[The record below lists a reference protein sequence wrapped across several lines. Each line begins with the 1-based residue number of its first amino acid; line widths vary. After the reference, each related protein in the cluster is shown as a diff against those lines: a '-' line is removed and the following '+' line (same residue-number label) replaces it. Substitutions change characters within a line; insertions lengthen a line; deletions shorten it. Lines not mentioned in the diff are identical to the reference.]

1 MRPAEI
7 LKAPF
12 PLETVPARPAVFLI
26 HAAEGAP
33 YMARTASLKRRLGR
47 LLFASEKS
55 NRRLMLG
62 GVAAR
67 VEYWALESRLESSLL
82 MYELA
87 QRYYPDDYAK
97 RLRLR
102 PAAFV
107 RLVMGNEYPRT
118 QVTTRVA
125 GGSSRYYGPFRSRAS
140 AEEFE
145 QEALDLFQVRRC
157 QEDLAPSPEH
167 PGCIYGE
174 MMKCL
179 RPCQQVVGADEYR
192 GEAERL
198 AEFLHSNGRSM
209 LEAAAAARDR
219 LSEEMNFEEAQ
230 RQHHRYLRIEQA
242 LKKRDDLS
250 AELSRLN
257 GVAVCPGAEPGRVD
271 LLFLIQG
278 IWAAPI
284 EFSVAAS
291 GEMTPMDRRLR
302 EAVAGLSVPKLRI
315 AERNDHLSI
324 LAKWYYSS
332 ARTEEWIGFEA
343 LEELPYRRLV
353 RAISKTARGGQME
366 LFAG

>member
-1 MRPAEI
+1 
-7 LKAPF
+7 
-12 PLETVPARPAVFLI
+12 
-26 HAAEGAP
+26 
-33 YMARTASLKRRLGR
+33 MARTASLKRRLGR
-47 LLFASEKS
+47 LLAEPERL

-62 GVAAR
+62 GLAER

-87 QRYYPDDYAK
+87 LRYYPDDYAR

-107 RLVMGNEYPRT
+107 KLLLGNEYPRT
-118 QVTTRVA
+118 QVTTRVT
-125 GGSSRYYGPFRSRAS
+125 GGASAYYGPFRSRAA

-145 QEALDLFQVRRC
+145 QETLDLFQVRRC
-157 QEDLAPSPEH
+157 QEDLEPSPEH

-179 RPCQQVVGADEYR
+179 RPCQQVVGAAEYR
-192 GEAERL
+192 SEAERL
-198 AEFLHSNGRSM
+198 AEFLSSNGRS
-209 LEAAAAARDR
+209 LLDAAAAARER
-219 LSEEMNFEEAQ
+219 LSEELNFEAAQ
-230 RQHHRYLRIEQA
+230 RQHQRYVRIEQA

-271 LLFLIQG
+271 LLFLIEG
-278 IWAAPI
+278 VWTATV
-284 EFSVAAS
+284 EFSIAPS

-302 EAVAGLSVPKLRI
+302 EAVAGLSVPRVRM

-324 LAKWYYSS
+324 LARWYYSS
-332 ARTEEWIGFEA
+332 ARTEEWIGFEK
-343 LEELPYRRLV
+343 LEDLPYRRLV

>member
-1 MRPAEI
+1 
-7 LKAPF
+7 
-12 PLETVPARPAVFLI
+12 
-26 HAAEGAP
+26 
-33 YMARTASLKRRLGR
+33 
-47 LLFASEKS
+47 
-55 NRRLMLG
+55 MLG
-62 GVAAR
+62 GLATR

-87 QRYYPDDYAK
+87 RRHYPDDYAR

-125 GGSSRYYGPFRSRAS
+125 GGASTYYGPFRSRAA

-145 QEALDLFQVRRC
+145 QETLDLFQVRRC
-157 QEDLAPSPEH
+157 QEDLAPTPEH

-179 RPCQQVVGADEYR
+179 RPCQQVVGPAEYR

-198 AEFLHSNGRSM
+198 AEFLASNGRS
-209 LEAAAAARDR
+209 LLDAAAAARDR
-219 LSEEMNFEEAQ
+219 LSEELNFEEAQ
-230 RQHHRYLRIEQA
+230 RQHQRYARVEQA
-242 LKKRDDLS
+242 LRKRDDLS

-257 GVAVCPGAEPGRVD
+257 GVAVCPGAEAGKVD
-271 LLFLIQG
+271 LLFLIEG
-278 IWAAPI
+278 IWAGTV
-284 EFSVAAS
+284 EFNVAAS

-302 EAVAGLSVPKLRI
+302 EAVAGLSVPKLRVV
-315 AERNDHLSI
+315 ERNDHLSI
-324 LAKWYYSS
+324 LSRWYYSS
-332 ARTEEWIGFEA
+332 ARTEEWVGFEA
-343 LEELPYRRLV
+343 IEDLPYRRLV